1 MAVIAVVSLIEGI
14 DTYARDEIAAEGS
27 NVVTLAQFDFFEL
40 ITDFDA
46 FLEAIRR
53 NPEIE
58 LDDLDFLEERVPSAE
73 ARDVVADRSATVRSG
88 DRAVR
93 NANVQGRTES
103 FPLIE
108 NVRFAQ
114 GRPLSPLEV
123 DRARPVAVIGSEI
136 ASSLWPNLDP
146 LGRTFRMEGRLFR
159 VIGVG
164 APRASQLGSNRNRFV
179 IVPITTFRKVFGR
192 DPSLTMKFR
201 APDPESV
208 ERVRGELRHAMRV
221 RHRLKPNEADDFA
234 VTTSERILEL
244 WERISQAIFRALIGL
259 VSIALVVGG
268 VVLMNVMLV
277 AVTERTREIGI
288 RKALGATEGNI
299 LTQFLAESVTLSMIG
314 GATGVFLGFVIA
326 ASISAATPV
335 PYAIKG
341 WAIVA
346 GLAVTFVIGVASGTY
361 PAGRAARLDPVEA
374 LRHE

>member
-1 MAVIAVVSLIEGI
+1 VTLEGIRIALAALRENKLRTFLTLLGNIVGTMAVIAVVSLIEGI

-221 RHRLKPNEADDFA
+221 RHRLKPTISPSPRPSGSWSSGNGSRRRFSARSSVSSRSRSSWEASF
-234 VTTSERILEL
+234 S
-244 WERISQAIFRALIGL
+244 
-259 VSIALVVGG
+259 
-268 VVLMNVMLV
+268 
-277 AVTERTREIGI
+277 
-288 RKALGATEGNI
+288 
-299 LTQFLAESVTLSMIG
+299 
-314 GATGVFLGFVIA
+314 
-326 ASISAATPV
+326 
-335 PYAIKG
+335 
-341 WAIVA
+341 
-346 GLAVTFVIGVASGTY
+346 
-361 PAGRAARLDPVEA
+361 
-374 LRHE
+374 